1 MGRLGDVKLLNQCNH
16 SLPHMQLRAPL
27 FPLLPWSV
35 LERAFGERYNGISI
49 FLLFVSS
56 HFVLQA
62 LSASAVLGQHAAG
75 SSGNGCQ
82 MT

>member
-1 MGRLGDVKLLNQCNH
+1 MGRLGEEKLLNPVQ
-16 SLPHMQLRAPL
+16 SLPHLKQRAPL
-27 FPLLPWSV
+27 YPLLPWSG

-49 FLLFVSS
+49 FFLVSMS
-56 HFVLQA
+56 THFVLQA